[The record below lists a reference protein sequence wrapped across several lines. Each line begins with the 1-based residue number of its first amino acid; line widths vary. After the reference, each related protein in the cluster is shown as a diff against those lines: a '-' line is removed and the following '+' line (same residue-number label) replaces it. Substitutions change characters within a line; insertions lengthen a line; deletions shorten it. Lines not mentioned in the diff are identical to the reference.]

1 MARVARVVPA
11 RPRVVVPRPPF
22 ATVDEA
28 IADIRAGRMVIG
40 VDDEDRENEGDLT
53 VAAELTDADDVAFIR
68 KYASGVICVP
78 MTAERLEQL
87 DLPQMVA
94 RNEARL
100 GTAFTVSVDAREGVT
115 TGISAADRARTIKLL
130 ADPKSRP
137 ADLVKPGHIFPFRAR
152 EGGVLVRA
160 GQTEAA
166 VDLCRLAGLEP
177 VGVICEITNDDGT
190 MMRGATLMKF
200 AKKHGL
206 HIITVKELIAHR
218 MGREKIIERVA

>member
-28 IADIRAGRMVIG
+28 IADIRGGRMVVV

-53 VAAELTDADDVAFIR
+53 LAAELCDADDVAFIR

-78 MTAERLEQL
+78 MTGERLEEL

-100 GTAFTVSVDAREGVT
+100 ATAFTVSVDAREGVT
-115 TGISAADRARTIKLL
+115 TGISAADRARTIKVL
-130 ADPKSRP
+130 ADPATKP
-137 ADLVKPGHIFPFRAR
+137 AHLVKPGHILPVRAR
-152 EGGVLVRA
+152 EGGMLVRA
-160 GQTEAA
+160 GQNE
-166 VDLCRLAGLEP
+166 
-177 VGVICEITNDDGT
+177 
-190 MMRGATLMKF
+190 GA
-200 AKKHGL
+200 
-206 HIITVKELIAHR
+206 
-218 MGREKIIERVA
+218 